1 MFTRVTKQSSKQVN
15 SFLPTRA
22 TPAANAGSAWP
33 TNKEVI
39 WVICHPNKK
48 QSLRASRPPIHGHDV
63 GNVREVRACWLVVL
77 CRCTTANHPHGL
89 HVLWRTKALTLSG
102 SGAAGIG
109 CGADSA
115 WSRTQRR
122 QPSKHETSFLPR
134 AASWRW
140 LRSTGQRI
148 PLTRCPVQMHDSQS
162 PPWASCPVTNQGAD
176 TVRLRSRWHWL
187 RGQFGLVK
195 DPEATAFQTWDK
207 FLASGRQLTVT
218 TFDRSENPADSLSC
232 ADAQQPIAPI
242 GFMSCNGLRRWRCPI
257 PEPMWRPANM
267 NARAQIYTTCNDTW
281 LGWFIFCKDTFMPPP
296 MELLLVLLLLH
307 LLFGPETR
315 KRLCIQK
322 DWNKP

>member
-1 MFTRVTKQSSKQVN
+1 MNLNISQSIALRICNLPTTSHSTQMFTRVTKQSSKQVN

-89 HVLWRTKALTLSG
+89 HVLWRTKVLTLSG

-109 CGADSA
+109 CGANSV

-122 QPSKHETSFLPR
+122 QPSKH
-134 AASWRW
+134 ASWQW

-148 PLTRCPVQMHDSQS
+148 PLTRCPVQMRNSQS
-162 PPWASCPVTNQGAD
+162 LLSASCPVTDWGAALSD
-176 TVRLRSRWHWL
+176 SGTDV
-187 RGQFGLVK
+187 
-195 DPEATAFQTWDK
+195 ATCK
-207 FLASGRQLTVT
+207 H
-218 TFDRSENPADSLSC
+218 E
-232 ADAQQPIAPI
+232 
-242 GFMSCNGLRRWRCPI
+242 
-257 PEPMWRPANM
+257 RPCVN
-267 NARAQIYTTCNDTW
+267 
-281 LGWFIFCKDTFMPPP
+281 
-296 MELLLVLLLLH
+296 LH
-307 LLFGPETR
+307 NL
-315 KRLCIQK
+315 
-322 DWNKP
+322 